1 MGGQGDGIVHQN
13 SVKTSLPSVMC
24 LRLNLS
30 ICAGRAR
37 FSRDVV
43 TCLSTLAMAPFLGDF
58 AHKTNPKRC
67 GNVNFV

>member
-1 MGGQGDGIVHQN
+1 MGTVHQN
-13 SVKTSLPSVMC
+13 SLKTSLPSVMC

-30 ICAGRAR
+30 IRACRAR

-43 TCLSTLAMAPFLGDF
+43 TYLYTLAMAPFLGDF

-67 GNVNFV
+67 GNVNSV